1 MSSVYVRC
9 GRFFIQIVI
18 FYDRGD
24 FIWINKDS
32 LKFDGKIFGDVA
44 RAINRFKIE
53 EIEDQDS
60 NSFNIPAD
68 IKKYLFEYDHSA
80 FLECN
85 VDLAY
90 KILSFTYKQNKQK
103 NEEIEKSINF
113 ITKKLESFN
122 VNYWLGGGTLLGW
135 YRDCG
140 IIP

>member
-44 RAINRFKIE
+44 RAINKFKIE

-80 FLECN
+80 YLEC
-85 VDLAY
+85 DLNLADRI
-90 KILSFTYKQNKQK
+90 KKEQKQDVKK
-103 NEEIEKSINF
+103 NEEIELSIDF

-122 VNYWLGGGTLLGW
+122 AHYWLGGGTLLGW

>member
-18 FYDRGD
+18 LYDRGD

-32 LKFDGKIFGDVA
+32 FKLDRKIFGDVA
-44 RAINRFKIE
+44 RAINRFEIE
-53 EIEDQDS
+53 EIMDQDS

-113 ITKKLESFN
+113 ITKKLESYN
-122 VNYWLGGGTLLGW
+122 VHYWLGGGTLLGW

>member
-18 FYDRGD
+18 LYDRGD

>member
-18 FYDRGD
+18 LYDRGD

-85 VDLAY
+85 VDLADRV
-90 KILSFTYKQNKQK
+90 KKNHKQNVKK
-103 NEEIEKSINF
+103 NKEVEQSINF
-113 ITKKLESFN
+113 ITKKLESYN
-122 VNYWLGGGTLLGW
+122 VHYWLGGGTLLGW

>member
-18 FYDRGD
+18 LYDRGD

-32 LKFDGKIFGDVA
+32 FKLDGKIFGDVA
-44 RAINRFKIE
+44 RAINRFEIE
-53 EIEDQDS
+53 EIMDQDS

>member
-18 FYDRGD
+18 LYDRGD

-68 IKKYLFEYDHSA
+68 IKNYLFEYDHSA

-122 VNYWLGGGTLLGW
+122 VHYWLGGGTLLGW